1 MSWIAIAA
9 GAVISILVLTWL
21 IKVIKATI
29 QTAVIIAA
37 IVFAMNFFGIGP
49 GNLVQIVFDFGLN
62 ALLGGP
68 SGGK

>member
-9 GAVISILVLTWL
+9 GAIISILILTWL

-37 IVFAMNFFGIGP
+37 IVFAMNFFGFGP
-49 GNLVQIVFDFGLN
+49 GNLFQGLLDFVLN
-62 ALLGGP
+62 AFLGG
-68 SGGK
+68 K